1 MNTRSHGADQR
12 TDNHRCDNTWR
23 RSRQPLH
30 VHPPRFV
37 TMTDRD
43 KQYVH
48 DALVALLIDH
58 LRDTEHPRSAA
69 GMNARRRP

>member
-1 MNTRSHGADQR
+1 MNTRSHSANQR
-12 TDNHRCDNTWR
+12 KDDHRCDSAWQR
-23 RSRQPLH
+23 RRQPLR

-43 KQYVH
+43 KQHVH

-58 LRDTEHPRSAA
+58 LRRTEHS
-69 GMNARRRP
+69 RRRP